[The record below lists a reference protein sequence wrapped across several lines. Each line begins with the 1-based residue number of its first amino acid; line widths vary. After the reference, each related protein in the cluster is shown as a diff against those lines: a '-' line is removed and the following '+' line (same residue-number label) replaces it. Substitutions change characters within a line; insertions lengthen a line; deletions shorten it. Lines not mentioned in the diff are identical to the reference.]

1 MFLSVEEDR
10 AFFKASNPTVT
21 SISDPSR
28 LGANAETAPS
38 SLTANSASIG
48 SFRDCA
54 RSVSRKSRTDVS
66 LSVNTVFDWIEERA
80 CVGREK
86 SQKNNS
92 HGQNAGDMASIF
104 IPFRKDTV
112 LFGSNHRAIASR
124 ASVCS
129 LSFQEKESVSGS
141 VEMETLSA
149 LAISGNTK
157 ALVIHTR
164 KRVRNAVIGNIEN
177 IESFS
182 TEKSG
187 LSKTSRSFKMQR
199 GKLELSETADLN
211 FLDSCR
217 IGFWKSNR

>member
-66 LSVNTVFDWIEERA
+66 LSVNTVFDRIEERSCA
-80 CVGREK
+80 GREK

-164 KRVRNAVIGNIEN
+164 KRVRNAVVENIEN
-177 IESFS
+177 IAS
-182 TEKSG
+182 
-187 LSKTSRSFKMQR
+187 
-199 GKLELSETADLN
+199 
-211 FLDSCR
+211 FLDREIRLVKNKPVFQDAEGKARSLR
-217 IGFWKSNR
+217 NRGLEFS